1 MPSVEDQDVD
11 AQPGGTGL
19 DGVELEDASDGFAH
33 DVHQIGGVVEHH
45 RHAIVL
51 QATSHRVSGGRAHLF
66 VVSSRSCACFA
77 D

>member
-11 AQPGGTGL
+11 AQPRGTGL
-19 DGVELEDASDGFAH
+19 DGVKLEDASDGFAH
-33 DVHQIGGVVEHH
+33 YVHQIGGVVEHH

-51 QATSHRVSGGRAHLF
+51 QATWHRVSCGRAHLLL
-66 VVSSRSCACFA
+66 VSSRSCARFA